1 MKIMNNIDNEKLK
14 EMLNKIG
21 ESDLRYKMAEVQN
34 DLLKIQN
41 EALIKQNLMMKGV
54 LEEHN
59 II

>member
-1 MKIMNNIDNEKLK
+1 MKIMNIIDNEKLK